1 MPPISSQLIHCRSG
15 FPGRPEK
22 EVAVAEA
29 QSLFEALRQAEQ
41 PIASS
46 CDGAAVCGRCVVSVL
61 DGAQSLSA
69 MDAVERA
76 VLRNEAAHEHQRLA
90 CQSFALGPGIVLST
104 DYW

>member
-1 MPPISSQLIHCRSG
+1 MPPNPSHLIRCRSG
-15 FPGRPEK
+15 FPGRPDK
-22 EVAVAEA
+22 EVAVAED
-29 QSLFEALRQAEQ
+29 QTLFEALRAAEH

-61 DGAQSLSA
+61 EGAQSLSE

-76 VLRNEAAHEHQRLA
+76 VLRNEGAQEHQRLA
-90 CQSFALGPGIVLST
+90 CQSFALGPGIVVST

>member
-1 MPPISSQLIHCRSG
+1 M
-15 FPGRPEK
+15 
-22 EVAVAEA
+22 AEE
-29 QSLFEALRQAEQ
+29 QTLFEALRAAEH

-61 DGAQSLSA
+61 EGAQSLSA

-76 VLRNEAAHEHQRLA
+76 VLRNEGAQEHQRLA
-90 CQSFALGPGIVLST
+90 CQSFALGTGIVLST